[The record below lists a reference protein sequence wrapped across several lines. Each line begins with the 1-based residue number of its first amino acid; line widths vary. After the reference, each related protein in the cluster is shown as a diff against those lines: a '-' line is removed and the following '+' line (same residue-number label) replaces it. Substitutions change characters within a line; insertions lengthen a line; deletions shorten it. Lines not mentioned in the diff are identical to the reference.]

1 MSKGLKTCP
10 ADCVHAPKAKLC
22 QCDNWSGGEESPSP
36 LFAFDQ
42 SICWHDGN
50 DSDDT
55 SWHSI
60 MCKDPVANVMC
71 VITDYTVTEGGD
83 STAGRCYDL
92 SSDSQC
98 QFPGTWNVVVG
109 GDKTKNSMDVH
120 FQLNR
125 PVPPDFKP
133 DPLQP
138 KLPTCR
144 NEYGPGR

>member
-1 MSKGLKTCP
+1 
-10 ADCVHAPKAKLC
+10 
-22 QCDNWSGGEESPSP
+22 
-36 LFAFDQ
+36 
-42 SICWHDGN
+42 
-50 DSDDT
+50 
-55 SWHSI
+55 